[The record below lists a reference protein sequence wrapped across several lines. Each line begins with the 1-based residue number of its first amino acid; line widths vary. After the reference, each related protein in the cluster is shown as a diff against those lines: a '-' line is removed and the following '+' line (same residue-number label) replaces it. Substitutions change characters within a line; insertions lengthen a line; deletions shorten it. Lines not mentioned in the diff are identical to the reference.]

1 MRLVNVLAAGCI
13 LLEASAMVAPVDV
26 GGAVL
31 LSGQGL
37 SHTYDGKRFLF
48 EDISVQLARGA
59 KLALVGTNGAGKSSL
74 MRVLGGLEK
83 PEQGQVECSKNVRV
97 AYVEQEPSLPA
108 GSTASEFLFASSAP
122 AVSALRE
129 YRSAAAAAEKS
140 GDGMDTSVAEAL
152 GRAAGRMDA
161 TDGWAIE
168 AEMRRLCESLSVE
181 HLLERDAG
189 TLSGGERKRVAL
201 AAALLDSP
209 ELLLLDEPT
218 NHLDIDAI
226 QWLESELSSRDLTAL
241 IVTHDRAFL
250 SAACKEVLELDR
262 SEVFRHRGSYEEFL
276 EAKQVRLEVEGQQ
289 TAAQRNKLRAELQW
303 VRRQP
308 KARSTKSKSRLEAYE
323 TLSKKLNKADNR
335 LQAAKG
341 SLSINAGTQRLG
353 TAVVRFIGTGVDA
366 PSGAPVCA
374 HCAL

>member
-1 MRLVNVLAAGCI
+1 M
-13 LLEASAMVAPVDV
+13 
-26 GGAVL
+26 
-31 LSGQGL
+31 
-37 SHTYDGKRFLF
+37 
-48 EDISVQLARGA
+48 
-59 KLALVGTNGAGKSSL
+59 
-74 MRVLGGLEK
+74 
-83 PEQGQVECSKNVRV
+83 
-97 AYVEQEPSLPA
+97 
-108 GSTASEFLFASSAP
+108 
-122 AVSALRE
+122 
-129 YRSAAAAAEKS
+129 
-140 GDGMDTSVAEAL
+140 
-152 GRAAGRMDA
+152 
-161 TDGWAIE
+161 
-168 AEMRRLCESLSVE
+168 
-181 HLLERDAG
+181 
-189 TLSGGERKRVAL
+189 
-201 AAALLDSP
+201 
-209 ELLLLDEPT
+209 
-218 NHLDIDAI
+218 
-226 QWLESELSSRDLTAL
+226 

-262 SEVFRHRGSYEEFL
+262 SEVFRHRGSYEDFL

-323 TLSKKLNKADNR
+323 NLSKKLNKADNR